1 LTLGVADS
9 LPEGTGEKIESIE
22 NTVSESCKFWGFNL
36 ACLRAAIAL
45 SVKGLGNCL
54 AQDIGML
61 ISN

>member
-9 LPEGTGEKIESIE
+9 LPEGTGEKIEPIE
-22 NTVSESCKFWGFNL
+22 DKVSESCKFRGFNF
-36 ACLRAAIAL
+36 AYIKAAIAL